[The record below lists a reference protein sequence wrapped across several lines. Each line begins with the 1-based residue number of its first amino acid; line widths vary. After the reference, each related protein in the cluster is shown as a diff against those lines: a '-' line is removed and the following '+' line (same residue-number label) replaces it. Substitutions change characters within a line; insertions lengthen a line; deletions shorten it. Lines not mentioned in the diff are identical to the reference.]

1 MCVCVCF
8 AAVFSSYLYL
18 FFFAELL
25 HIAGITT
32 LQTPGGSS
40 PLGPSSAVEQRN
52 IGEEAT
58 RHASDILDSSSFELK
73 LDKSNILMLGP
84 TGTGCYAVCCHS
96 IYIVYIWHLLMY
108 IIVLP
113 HYSFIS
119 LLLMQSVLV
128 ITVINSLWT
137 RLRTLS
143 FHNYLIYFS
152 LDYFTV
158 MLLLL
163 HFFYESHISMLANK
177 CQLLF
182 GSWHHQ
188 TTLLVVLTLLE
199 KTLLCF
205 AVFLFGWY
213 LVIRLWTCCGSVFST
228 SSDLLNSWLAV
239 GLFTCREAFGHKAG
253 NISSA

>member
-1 MCVCVCF
+1 MCVCF
-8 AAVFSSYLYL
+8 AAVFPVICIC
-18 FFFAELL
+18 FFAELL

-52 IGEEAT
+52 VGEEAT

-84 TGTGCYAVCCHS
+84 TGTGCQAVCCHS

-108 IIVLP
+108 IVIN
-113 HYSFIS
+113 

-143 FHNYLIYFS
+143 FHNYFIYFS

-163 HFFYESHISMLANK
+163 HFF
-177 CQLLF
+177 
-182 GSWHHQ
+182 
-188 TTLLVVLTLLE
+188 
-199 KTLLCF
+199 
-205 AVFLFGWY
+205 
-213 LVIRLWTCCGSVFST
+213 
-228 SSDLLNSWLAV
+228 
-239 GLFTCREAFGHKAG
+239 
-253 NISSA
+253 